1 MSDQANFSRALL
13 DPGLSVPEGLST
25 WNGSDAT
32 LRFAVYRN
40 NVVVSLTDA
49 LADTFPVTQALVGEA
64 FFRAMARVFLQTNPV
79 KTRVLTW
86 LGASFAD
93 FIETFPPATSLAYL
107 SDVAR
112 LEMLRV
118 RAYHA
123 ADAQTI
129 ALETLGQALADP
141 DALAGLKLQLHP
153 SVHLLQSQHAVWSL
167 WAAHQDILSLDA
179 VNPEFA
185 QTVLVFRRALDI
197 DILNLSLAEGHFLAQ
212 LMAGT
217 GLALAADAA
226 LAHDQRFDLGACLA
240 NLIRLQLITSIS
252 NGDIALCNP
261 THPPMPQQPVTP
273 SLAC

>member
-1 MSDQANFSRALL
+1 MSNQAYFSRALL
-13 DPGLSVPEGLST
+13 DAALDVPTGLST
-25 WNGSDAT
+25 WNGSDPA

-49 LADTFPVTQALVGEA
+49 LADTFPVTQALVGEE
-64 FFRAMARVFLQTNPV
+64 FFRAMSRVFLQTNPV
-79 KTRVLTW
+79 KSRVLTW
-86 LGASFAD
+86 LGAGFAN

-123 ADAQTI
+123 ADAPPI

-141 DALAGLKLQLHP
+141 DALAGLKLRLHP
-153 SVHLLQSQHAVWSL
+153 SVHLLQSQYAVWSL
-167 WAAHQDILSLDA
+167 WAAHQGVLSIDA
-179 VNPEFA
+179 VNPELA
-185 QTVLVFRRALDI
+185 QNVLVFRRDLDVE
-197 DILNLSLAEGHFLAQ
+197 ILNLSVAEGHFLAQ
-212 LMAGT
+212 LMAGA

-226 LAHDQRFDLGACLA
+226 VESDHRFDLAAFLA

-252 NGDIALCNP
+252 NGDMTA
-261 THPPMPQQPVTP
+261 
-273 SLAC
+273 